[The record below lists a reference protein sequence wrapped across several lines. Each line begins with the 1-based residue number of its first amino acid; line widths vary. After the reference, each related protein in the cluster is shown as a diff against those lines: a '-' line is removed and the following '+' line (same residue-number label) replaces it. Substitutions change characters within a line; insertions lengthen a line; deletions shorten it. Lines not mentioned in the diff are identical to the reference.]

1 MKQISKIAQIS
12 SALILGVVMLS
23 GCGSASSTSAKTAE
37 KFKLPEAGQGAAAPM
52 GGTYLNQKLSA
63 PVLALPLVDSTGTK
77 ISLASFAGKTVILA
91 NFLTSCQEICPMTSA
106 NMRDLADAISGSA
119 LKGKVEVLEVSVDA
133 GTDTPAR
140 LQAYQ
145 ALYGEK
151 SWTLATG
158 SEKDLNSL
166 WSYFGAPATRMA
178 KSATEAANAPQDWQT
193 GKPITYDYMHADIVL
208 IINPDSTWS
217 WMDLAA
223 PQTVAKKV
231 PAKMQS
237 FLSDE
242 GQTNLSKPD
251 AFSWSVDTVLAALT
265 QLTGVS
271 IKA

>member
-1 MKQISKIAQIS
+1 MNQKRKIAQVS
-12 SALILGVVMLS
+12 SMLVLSALFLS
-23 GCGSASSTSAKTAE
+23 GCGSTSNTSSGSPK
-37 KFKLPEAGQGAAAPM
+37 KFTLPEAGQGAAAPM
-52 GGTYLNQKLSA
+52 GGTYLNQKLPA
-63 PVLALPLVDSTGTK
+63 PVLALPLVDSNGEK
-77 ISLASFAGKTVILA
+77 ISLGSLAGKTVILA
-91 NFLTSCQEICPMTSA
+91 NFLTSCQEICPMVSA
-106 NMRDLADAISGSA
+106 NMRDLADAISGSE
-119 LKGKVEVLEVSVDA
+119 LKGNVEVLEVSVDA
-133 GTDTPAR
+133 GMDKPAR
-140 LQAYQ
+140 LRVYQ

-158 SEKDLNSL
+158 SEEALKAL
-166 WSYFGAPATRMA
+166 WSYFGAPATKTVKTA
-178 KSATEAANAPQDWQT
+178 SDAANAPTDWQT
-193 GKPITYDYMHADIVL
+193 GKPITYDYVHADIVL

-251 AFSWSVDTVLAALT
+251 AFSWSVDTVLAALS

-271 IKA
+271 IKV